1 MPILTT
7 RPKPLPIQTGTIQ
20 KTQLPVIADP
30 EYRAATVDTRYL
42 NHRHLLTRIAGSS
55 WTTRYYQQVLGK
67 DNELTPQQLSK
78 DAVYQQY
85 IEINELELRV
95 NTPLSSSQTVETREF
110 QVTGG
115 ATVYPPM
122 VPNVGDMF
130 LADIGD
136 GREGI
141 FAVTT
146 TNRMSILTDTCYE
159 LEYLL
164 ISEANDEHKRDLTR
178 KTIKHT
184 HFVKSIVENGGNPF
198 LATEEYDAYRNIA
211 QVEQRLLG
219 HYFGTFFNKKVS
231 SLAVPDQVEL
241 TYDPWLVKFLQQ
253 LLDTTL
259 HPILRVLK
267 LYSAQIPE
275 ETPPVTLWD
284 ALIKSDIDRLPLCN
298 EKLALVDA
306 RLFGTSPQFEGVFFS
321 NIDDVVYPVDRHSE
335 LLFTNLLPGQLPSRD
350 IRHQFKTTRLGNPAL
365 LTRPTGVGLASLYP
379 IHPVTKDDYYVF
391 TEAFYFNYGKEQ
403 SQLEVLTHNAME
415 GKEVDREVLLQLC
428 EAMPR
433 WGRLEQFYYTPVLLA
448 LLKVAKQNY

>member
-1 MPILTT
+1 MPILSQ
-7 RPKPLPIQTGTIQ
+7 RPKPLPIHTGTIQ

-42 NHRHLLTRIAGSS
+42 DHRHLLTRIAGSS
-55 WTTRYYQQVLGK
+55 WTTCYYQQVLGK
-67 DNELTPQQLSK
+67 DNELSPQQLSK

-85 IEINELELRV
+85 IEIAELELRV

-164 ISEANDEHKRDLTR
+164 VSEATAERKQDLQR
-178 KTIKHT
+178 KTIQHT
-184 HFVKSIVENGGNPF
+184 HFVKSILENGGHPF
-198 LATEEYDAYRNIA
+198 LATEDYAAYRDLDR
-211 QVEQRLLG
+211 VEQRLLG
-219 HYFGTFFNKKVS
+219 HYFSSFFNKKIS

-253 LLDTTL
+253 LLDTTV

-267 LYSAQIPE
+267 LYSTQLPE
-275 ETPPVTLWD
+275 EVTPVTVWD
-284 ALIKSDIDRLPLCN
+284 ALISSDIDKLPLCN
-298 EKLALVDA
+298 EKLALVDSL
-306 RLFGTSPQFEGVFFS
+306 LFGSIPQFEGVFFS
-321 NIDDVVYPVDRHSE
+321 NIDDVVYPVDRHSP
-335 LLFTNLLPGQLPSRD
+335 LLFTAFSPGGKPARD
-350 IRHQFKTTRLGNPAL
+350 IRHQFKATRLSNLAL
-365 LTRPTGVGLASLYP
+365 LTRPQGQGLTSLYP
-379 IHPVTKDDYYVF
+379 IHPVVKDDYYVF
-391 TEAFYFNYGKEQ
+391 TEAFYFAHNREQ
-403 SQLEVLTHNAME
+403 SQLEALTVAAME
-415 GKEVDREVLLQLC
+415 GRGVDRPTLLQLC

-433 WGRLEQFYYTPVLLA
+433 WGRLEQFYYTPVLLC
-448 LLKVAKQNY
+448 LLKVARQHY